1 MKYFMQLFET
11 DETKLQQDVM
21 AVKDDCTNPI
31 FCGELRYLRKKIK
44 KDNGTLTASD
54 FSSDREYNLWK
65 NYELLEIA
73 NLMDRFEIGEKVTS
87 HGNRLIPK
95 DAKSVF
101 VRLIGL
107 VLKKR
112 VF

>member
-1 MKYFMQLFET
+1 MNFL
-11 DETKLQQDVM
+11 KL
-21 AVKDDCTNPI
+21 P
-31 FCGELRYLRKKIK
+31 
-44 KDNGTLTASD
+44 
-54 FSSDREYNLWK
+54 
-65 NYELLEIA
+65 

-107 VLKKR
+107 VLKKDLWHLQH
-112 VF
+112 